1 MIIACGFAPSEP
13 RYTPARH
20 QSILHAKPQA
30 GVDPSAMKR
39 YASLIGNS
47 APQGTFMNVYTDLQ
61 WRGLIHQTTADNL
74 QSVLET
80 DKFPMYIGFDPTAT
94 SLHAGSLIP
103 LMTLR
108 RFRHAGHPV
117 IVLIGGATGLIG
129 DPSGKS
135 EERNLETRETV
146 ALRGEAMRKQIE
158 GFLSAGD
165 GPPPRFVNNI
175 DWLGEYRLLEF
186 LRDIGKHFSV
196 NEMVHKDSVKKR
208 FDKEG
213 AGISYTEFTYMLL
226 QATDFL
232 ELYKRYGCKMQC
244 GASDQWGNICEGI
257 ALIRRIEQG
266 QGYGLTMPLLTNS
279 EGKKMGKS
287 EKGAIW
293 LDPKQTSPYA
303 FYQFWFNMADADV
316 GRFLRWFTFL
326 DEPTIKDLE
335 SKVGTGERIA
345 QKALAQE
352 ITTLVH
358 GSDETENAK
367 KAATALFSGD
377 IASLP
382 VTMLKQMAAD
392 VPSISLPSDRLA
404 AGSLSLIDLLVET
417 KACSS
422 KADARRQIAQKGV
435 RVNGKPPAE
444 GDNPSVTT
452 ADFLEG
458 EVLVLQRGKRNNYLV
473 IRGS

>member
-1 MIIACGFAPSEP
+1 
-13 RYTPARH
+13 
-20 QSILHAKPQA
+20 
-30 GVDPSAMKR
+30 
-39 YASLIGNS
+39 
-47 APQGTFMNVYTDLQ
+47 
-61 WRGLIHQTTADNL
+61 
-74 QSVLET
+74 
-80 DKFPMYIGFDPTAT
+80 
-94 SLHAGSLIP
+94 
-103 LMTLR
+103 
-108 RFRHAGHPV
+108 
-117 IVLIGGATGLIG
+117 
-129 DPSGKS
+129 
-135 EERNLETRETV
+135 
-146 ALRGEAMRKQIE
+146 
-158 GFLSAGD
+158 
-165 GPPPRFVNNI
+165 
-175 DWLGEYRLLEF
+175 
-186 LRDIGKHFSV
+186 
-196 NEMVHKDSVKKR
+196 
-208 FDKEG
+208 
-213 AGISYTEFTYMLL
+213 MLL

-232 ELYKRYGCKMQC
+232 ELYKRHGCRMQC

-303 FYQFWFNMADADV
+303 FYQFWVTMADADV
-316 GRFLRWFTFL
+316 VRFLRWFTFL
-326 DEPTIKDLE
+326 DEPSIKDLE
-335 SKVGTGERIA
+335 AKVGTGERIA

-358 GSDETENAK
+358 GADEMENAK

-382 VTMLKQMAAD
+382 VAMLKQMAAD
-392 VPSISLPSDRLA
+392 VPSITLTPDRLA
-404 AGSLSLIDLLVET
+404 TGSLSLIDLLVET

-444 GDNPSVTT
+444 GDNPSVTM

-473 IRGS
+473 IAVK

>member
-1 MIIACGFAPSEP
+1 
-13 RYTPARH
+13 
-20 QSILHAKPQA
+20 
-30 GVDPSAMKR
+30 
-39 YASLIGNS
+39 
-47 APQGTFMNVYTDLQ
+47 MNVYTELQ
-61 WRGLIHQTTADNL
+61 WRGMIHQTTADNL
-74 QSVLET
+74 GSVLET
-80 DKFPMYIGFDPTAT
+80 EKLPMYIGFDPTAT

-146 ALRGEAMRKQIE
+146 AARGEAMRKQIE
-158 GFLSAGD
+158 GFLTAGE
-165 GPPPRFVNNI
+165 GPPPIFVNNI
-175 DWLGEYRLLEF
+175 DWLGEFRLLEF

-208 FDKEG
+208 FEKEG
-213 AGISYTEFTYMLL
+213 TGISYTEFTYMLL

-232 ELYKRYGCKMQC
+232 ELYRRHGCKMQC

-257 ALIRRIEQG
+257 ALVRRIDQG
-266 QGYGLTMPLLTNS
+266 QAYGLTMPLLTNS
-279 EGKKMGKS
+279 RGEKMGKS
-287 EKGAIW
+287 VKGAVW

-303 FYQFWFNMADADV
+303 FYQFWFNVEDADV
-316 GRFLRWFTFL
+316 AKFLRWFTFL

-335 SKVGTGERIA
+335 AKVGTGERIA

-352 ITTLVH
+352 VTALVH
-358 GSDETENAK
+358 GKEEMENAV
-367 KAATALFSGD
+367 KASVALFSGKLEELSV
-377 IASLP
+377 AQ
-382 VTMLKQMAAD
+382 LKQMADD
-392 VPSISLPSDRLA
+392 VPSIRLPRDRT
-404 AGSLSLIDLLVET
+404 SSMPLIDLLVET
-417 KACSS
+417 KACTS

-435 RVNGKPPAE
+435 RVNGKLAE
-444 GDNPSVTT
+444 GEAPTVTA
-452 ADFLEG
+452 ADFRDG

-473 IRGS
+473 IVE

>member
-1 MIIACGFAPSEP
+1 
-13 RYTPARH
+13 
-20 QSILHAKPQA
+20 
-30 GVDPSAMKR
+30 
-39 YASLIGNS
+39 
-47 APQGTFMNVYTDLQ
+47 MNVFTELQ
-61 WRGLIHQTTADNL
+61 WRGLIHQATADNL
-74 QSVLET
+74 QSILET
-80 DKFPMYIGFDPTAT
+80 SKHPMYIGFDPTAT

-103 LMTLR
+103 LMALR
-108 RFRHAGHPV
+108 HFRRAGHQV

-135 EERNLETRETV
+135 EERVLETIDTV
-146 ALRGEAMRKQIE
+146 KERGHAMRRQIE
-158 GFLSAGD
+158 GFLSQGD
-165 GPPPRFVNNI
+165 GPAPLFVNNI
-175 DWLGEYRLLEF
+175 DWLGEVRLLEF

-208 FDKEG
+208 FEKEG

-226 QATDFL
+226 QASDFL
-232 ELYKRYGCKMQC
+232 ELYRRHGCRIQC

-257 ALIRRIEQG
+257 ALIRRIDRGEA
-266 QGYGLTMPLLTNS
+266 YGLTMPLLTNS

-303 FYQFWFNMADADV
+303 FYQFWVNMADADV
-316 GRFLRWFTFL
+316 ARFLRWFTLL
-326 DEPTIKDLE
+326 DESTIRDLE
-335 SKVGTGERIA
+335 AKVGSGERIA

-358 GSDETENAK
+358 GKDEMENAK
-367 KAATALFSGD
+367 KASAALFSGD

-382 VTMLKQMAAD
+382 VALLKQLAAD
-392 VPSISLPSDRLA
+392 VPSITIAPDRVA
-404 AGSLSLIDLLVET
+404 SLSVIDLLVET

-422 KADARRQIAQKGV
+422 KADARRQLGQKGV
-435 RVNGKPPAE
+435 RINGKQPAA
-444 GDNPSVTT
+444 GDNPMVSA
-452 ADFLEG
+452 ADFLDG

-473 IRGS
+473 LIQAPRS